1 MQLTEWG
8 YPNGQIPLSAMLE
21 FEGSWFHPEMYRRI
35 AWAVPEARYRA
46 GNPGIVTVTEGYR
59 ALGVPGDFL
68 IRDASQT
75 STGGSNQWYQKG
87 RESRG
92 ETPSAATPGYSTHGF
107 ALAADLGGP
116 GANSSLVVGVFEEAG
131 LLFTIP
137 SEPWHCDASGT
148 PNPAI
153 PPLVIPATVEQ
164 TELLEHIYP
173 EDDMTN
179 YAYPKD
185 PVTGVLYQVN
195 LDDLHAPLRIVGKLT
210 GAGKHAAGLPKY
222 ANPADSTEVG
232 INILI
237 EDRGV
242 EATPKALYANLK
254 KNQPPVKGLSLVPI
268 LAK

>member
-1 MQLTEWG
+1 MEIGYWG
-8 YPNGQIPLSAMLE
+8 YPNGQIPLSALME

-35 AWAVPEARYRA
+35 SWAVPEARYRSR
-46 GNPGIVTVTEGYR
+46 NSGIVIVTEGYR
-59 ALGVPGDFL
+59 PLGIPSDFY

-75 STGGSNQWYQKG
+75 STGGSNQWFQKG
-87 RESRG
+87 REARG
-92 ETPSAATPGYSTHGF
+92 ETPSAATPGFSNHGF
-107 ALAADLGGP
+107 ALAADVGGP
-116 GANSSLVVGVFEEAG
+116 GATSPLVVDVFAEAG

-137 SEPWHCDASGT
+137 AEQWHCDPSGT

-153 PPLVIPATVEQ
+153 PPLVIPTATQQ
-164 TELLEHIYP
+164 TELLEYTYP

-185 PVTGVLYQVN
+185 PTTGVLYQVN
-195 LDDLHAPLRIVGKLT
+195 LDDPRAPLRVMGKLT
-210 GAGKHAAGLPKY
+210 GAGMHAAGLPKY
-222 ANPADSTEVG
+222 ANPADSTETG

-254 KNQPPVKGLSLVPI
+254 KNNPPVKGLSLTAI
-268 LAK
+268 LPK